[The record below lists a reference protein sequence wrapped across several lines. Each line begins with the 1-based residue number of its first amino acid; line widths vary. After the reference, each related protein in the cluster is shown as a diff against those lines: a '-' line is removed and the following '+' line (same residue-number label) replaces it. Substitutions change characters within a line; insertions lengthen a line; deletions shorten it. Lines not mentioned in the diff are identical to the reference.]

1 MKSRIDLIRDE
12 EKRYHDYCYENYS
25 LFEEGSWLYKPV
37 KTVMNNL
44 NLFNHLDINVLDL
57 GCGVGRNSIPIAEKL
72 KNSKGKVVCVDI
84 LDTAINKLL
93 QYSKKYNMLEIIE
106 AHRNEISD
114 FSIIQDMYDYII
126 AVSAI
131 EHVQSELVFQQVLRS
146 MAFGTKTNG
155 INCIIMNT
163 NIHELDLETNEQ
175 LEPYIELNFDT
186 NNAISLLRNNYSG
199 WDELSLTVNRQ
210 EYKIKRNERQI
221 LLTSDVVTIVARK
234 M

>member
-1 MKSRIDLIRDE
+1 
-12 EKRYHDYCYENYS
+12 
-25 LFEEGSWLYKPV
+25 
-37 KTVMNNL
+37 
-44 NLFNHLDINVLDL
+44 
-57 GCGVGRNSIPIAEKL
+57 
-72 KNSKGKVVCVDI
+72 
-84 LDTAINKLL
+84 
-93 QYSKKYNMLEIIE
+93 
-106 AHRNEISD
+106 
-114 FSIIQDMYDYII
+114 
-126 AVSAI
+126 
-131 EHVQSELVFQQVLRS
+131 